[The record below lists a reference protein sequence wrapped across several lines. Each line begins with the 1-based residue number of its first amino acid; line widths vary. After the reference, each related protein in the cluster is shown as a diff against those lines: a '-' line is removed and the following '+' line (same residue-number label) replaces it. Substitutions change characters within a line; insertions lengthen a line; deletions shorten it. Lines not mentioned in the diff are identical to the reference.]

1 LQKYIPSP
9 PVSVAVKQIGGNR
22 IYVLGRVNRPGD
34 FPLNNPLDVMQ
45 AISLAGGV
53 TPYAA
58 INDIVILRRQNGRQE
73 SHRFRYSDIARGRDL
88 EQNIQLQSGDT
99 VVVP

>member
-1 LQKYIPSP
+1 
-9 PVSVAVKQIGGNR
+9 
-22 IYVLGRVNRPGD
+22 
-34 FPLNNPLDVMQ
+34 MQ

-58 INDIVILRRQNGRQE
+58 VNDIVILRRQNGRQHAF
-73 SHRFRYSDIARGRDL
+73 SFRYNDVARGRNL
-88 EQNIQLQSGDT
+88 SQNIQLESGDT